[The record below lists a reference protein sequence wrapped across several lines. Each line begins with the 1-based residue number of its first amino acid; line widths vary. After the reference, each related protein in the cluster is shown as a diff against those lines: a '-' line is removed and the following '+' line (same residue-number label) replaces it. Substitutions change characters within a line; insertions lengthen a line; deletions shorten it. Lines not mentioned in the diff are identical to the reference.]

1 MRETITNKILDIT
14 QGSEDIKV
22 MLAGLSNV
30 YTHYITTQEEYQRQR
45 YEAAS
50 TIYGP
55 HTLRAYLQQY
65 AFLTEKLLNVSFI
78 APLGHGL

>member
-1 MRETITNKILDIT
+1 MEIT
-14 QGSEDIKV
+14 QGTEDTKV

-30 YTHYITTQEEYQRQR
+30 YTHYITTYQEYQKQR
-45 YEAAS
+45 YEGAS

-65 AFLTEKLLNVSFI
+65 AYLTEKLLNVSY
-78 APLGHGL
+78 L

>member
-1 MRETITNKILDIT
+1 MRETITNKVLDIT

-45 YEAAS
+45 S
-50 TIYGP
+50 G
-55 HTLRAYLQQY
+55 
-65 AFLTEKLLNVSFI
+65 SFNKT
-78 APLGHGL
+78 PF

>member
-1 MRETITNKILDIT
+1 MFFRRMREVISNKVLEVT
-14 QGSEDIKV
+14 QGSENIKV

-30 YTHYITTQEEYQRQR
+30 YTHYITTYEEYQKQR
-45 YEAAS
+45 YEGAS

-65 AFLTEKLLNVSFI
+65 AYLTEKLFNVSY
-78 APLGHGL
+78 